1 MSTHPNSL
9 VEHLF
14 RTTAGK
20 MVAALTRLFGT
31 SHIQLAEDIVQ
42 DTLITAIN
50 HWSTDKVP
58 EQPEAWLWQVAKRKA
73 LNEMQRKKMILR
85 HHQGGLAP
93 SESYNQEIDTIF
105 LSHEIADSQ
114 LRMIFTCCHPSLNT
128 ASQIALTLKTLC
140 GFGVKEVAR
149 ALLSTPS
156 TINKRLYRAK
166 QKIQQSEIPFII
178 PSGKDLEP
186 RLDAVCL
193 SLYLLFNEGYNAST
207 GNQLIQ
213 KELCLEAMR
222 LTKVLVDHFPEQDTL
237 SALLALMCFHSAR
250 FDARLD
256 DKGAIIIFEEQD
268 RSKWN
273 RALITEGILYLNRST
288 RGKKLSAYHLEA
300 GIAAEHCLA
309 NSFAAT
315 NWASIKKQYQLL
327 YRLKPNP
334 VISLNLAI
342 IESQLNGKRASLQTL
357 SHLAETGDLA
367 NYYLLPAT
375 QGIFSFHLQEYQQAI
390 VFLEQA
396 LPLTHSASEIAFIQ
410 QKIQECRV
418 AMQGDRE

>member
-1 MSTHPNSL
+1 MSLHPNSL

-14 RTTAGK
+14 RTTASK
-20 MVAALTRLFGT
+20 MVAALTRLFGS

-50 HWSTDKVP
+50 HWSTDQIP

-73 LNEMQRKKMILR
+73 LNEMQRKKMMLR
-85 HHQGGLAP
+85 HHQGELAQ
-93 SESYNQEIDTIF
+93 SESYQQEIDTIF

-114 LRMIFTCCHPSLNT
+114 LRMIFTCCHPSLKT
-128 ASQIALTLKTLC
+128 SSQIALTLKTLC
-140 GFGVKEVAR
+140 GFGIKEVAR
-149 ALLSTPS
+149 ALLSSPS

-166 QKIQQSEIPFII
+166 QKIRQSDIPFII
-178 PSGKDLEP
+178 PAGKALAP
-186 RLDAVCL
+186 RLEAVCL

-207 GNQLIQ
+207 GDQLIQ
-213 KELCLEAMR
+213 KELCLEAIR
-222 LTKVLVDHFPEQDTL
+222 LTKILVDHFPEQDNL

-250 FDARLD
+250 FEARLD

-273 RALITEGILYLNRST
+273 RALITEGMLYLSRST
-288 RGKKLSAYHLEA
+288 QGSQLSAYHLEA
-300 GIAAEHCLA
+300 GIAAAHCLA
-309 NSFAAT
+309 DSFAAT

-327 YRLKPNP
+327 HRLKPNS
-334 VISLNLAI
+334 IILLNLAI

-357 SHLAETGDLA
+357 SHLAKAGDLA

-375 QGIFSFHLQEYQQAI
+375 QGIFSLQLNDYPQALL
-390 VFLEQA
+390 FLEQA
-396 LPLTHSASEIAFIQ
+396 LQLTDSASEIAFIQ
-410 QKIQECRV
+410 QKIQACHV
-418 AMQGDRE
+418 AIAKN

>member
-1 MSTHPNSL
+1 MPTDTNPL

-31 SHIQLAEDIVQ
+31 SYIQLAEDIVQ

-50 HWSTDKVP
+50 HWSTDKIP

-85 HHQGGLAP
+85 HHQGELAG
-93 SESYNQEIDTIF
+93 SESHHQEIDTIF

-128 ASQIALTLKTLC
+128 TSQIALTLKTLC
-140 GFGVKEVAR
+140 GFGIKEVAR

-166 QKIQQSEIPFII
+166 QKIRQSEIPFLI
-178 PSGKDLEP
+178 PSGKKLAP
-186 RLDAVCL
+186 RLEAVCL

-207 GNQLIQ
+207 GDQLIQ

-250 FDARLD
+250 FEARLD

-273 RALITEGILYLNRST
+273 RALITEGILYLSRST
-288 RGKKLSAYHLEA
+288 QGSQLSAYHLEA
-300 GIAAEHCLA
+300 GIAAAHCLA
-309 NSFAAT
+309 DSFAAT

-327 YRLKPNP
+327 HRLKPNP
-334 VISLNLAI
+334 IILLNLAI

-357 SHLAETGDLA
+357 SHLAKAGDLA

-375 QGIFSFHLQEYQQAI
+375 QGIFSLQLKDYPQALL
-390 VFLEQA
+390 FLEQA
-396 LPLTHSASEIAFIQ
+396 LQLTESASEIAFIQ
-410 QKIQECRV
+410 QKIQACRV
-418 AMQGDRE
+418 AMAKN